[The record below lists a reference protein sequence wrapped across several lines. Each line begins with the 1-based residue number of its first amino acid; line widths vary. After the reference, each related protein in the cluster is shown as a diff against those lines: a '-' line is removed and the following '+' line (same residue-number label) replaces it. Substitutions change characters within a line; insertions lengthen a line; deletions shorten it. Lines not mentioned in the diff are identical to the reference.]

1 MTASLV
7 LVLLV
12 GGAGLVAGFLAG
24 WAGCE
29 AQQGGVRWVEVSI
42 GVVPPEGEDS
52 ADVPADVPAAGRR
65 VAPWPPSARS
75 DERVDSTRGAAA

>member
-7 LVLLV
+7 LVLLA
-12 GGAGLVAGFLAG
+12 GGVGLVAGFLAG

-42 GVVPPEGEDS
+42 GVVPSEGEDC
-52 ADVPADVPAAGRR
+52 ADVTAHGRR
-65 VAPWPPSARS
+65 VAPWPPTARS
-75 DERVDSTRGAAA
+75 GERVGSTRGAAA